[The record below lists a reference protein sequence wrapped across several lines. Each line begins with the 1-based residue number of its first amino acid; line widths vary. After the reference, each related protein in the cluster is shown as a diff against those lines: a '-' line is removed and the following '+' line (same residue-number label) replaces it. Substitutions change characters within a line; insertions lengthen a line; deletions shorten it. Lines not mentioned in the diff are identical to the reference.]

1 MKKVYI
7 YWDNSNIFH
16 EVQRLAEEQNGTPSA
31 RDRVH
36 INFDNLLCLAQA
48 DREMGRLI
56 AAGSVPPEMKQLWKR
71 MENKGVEVE
80 LFDRIVER
88 NGGRETPDRFLQL
101 RMMENGI
108 NNIDTPGI
116 VVLLTIDSDS
126 DGAEYSKGYG
136 FHRTLE
142 RLHKRGWQVEILS
155 WAHACNRRMREWAE
169 ENGTFIALD
178 DFYNSITFFESSR
191 QGHELA
197 PARGSAPLDLS
208 KRAMI

>member
-7 YWDNSNIFH
+7 YWDNSNIFLGA
-16 EVQRLAEEQNGTPSA
+16 QRLAEEQNGTPGA

-36 INFDNLLCLAQA
+36 IDFDNLLCLAQA
-48 DREMGRLI
+48 DREIGSAI
-56 AAGSVPPEMKQLWKR
+56 AAGSAPPGMRQLWNR
-71 MENKGVEVE
+71 MENEGVVVE
-80 LFDRIVER
+80 LFDCIESWH
-88 NGGRETPDRFLQL
+88 GEQESPDHFLQL
-101 RMMENGI
+101 RMMENVLD
-108 NNIDTPGI
+108 NIDTPGI
-116 VVLLTIDSDS
+116 IVLLTG
-126 DGAEYSKGYG
+126 DGAGYSQRYG

-191 QGHELA
+191 PGHELA

-208 KRAMI
+208 KRTMI